1 MDGSI
6 LQNQITPSLLVDL
19 DEINDRSQ
27 NDLEHLVNSNVV
39 ITGASGFI
47 GTWLTLSWVT
57 ARRKHKGKGKLLI
70 TSRFPDEI
78 TKMALQI
85 DDRCPVSN
93 LGSDIRNLYIPDEYQ
108 SGYIVHAATP
118 ASASLNRD
126 DPQTMLNVIIE
137 GQERVLSEALRLSSR
152 LLFLSSG
159 AVYGRQPLELEFLSE
174 DKYLELNIESE
185 VSAYHD
191 GKRAAELQSDIAVQT
206 LGTDVVTARLF
217 AFLAPFLPFGTH
229 FAAGN
234 FIQDALDGSAI
245 NINSG
250 GGSVRSYQYATD
262 LCTHLWAI
270 LASGTKGDKYN
281 VGSDMPIS
289 IKDLALAVARNV
301 NSSIEVVVNGVDTVE
316 NTTRYVPSIEK
327 ITSKL
332 EQKNYVDLDEAIKR
346 TASWWRQSIGR

>member
-1 MDGSI
+1 M
-6 LQNQITPSLLVDL
+6 
-19 DEINDRSQ
+19 
-27 NDLEHLVNSNVV
+27 
-39 ITGASGFI
+39 
-47 GTWLTLSWVT
+47 
-57 ARRKHKGKGKLLI
+57 
-70 TSRFPDEI
+70 
-78 TKMALQI
+78 
-85 DDRCPVSN
+85 
-93 LGSDIRNLYIPDEYQ
+93 
-108 SGYIVHAATP
+108 
-118 ASASLNRD
+118 
-126 DPQTMLNVIIE
+126 
-137 GQERVLSEALRLSSR
+137 
-152 LLFLSSG
+152 
-159 AVYGRQPLELEFLSE
+159 
-174 DKYLELNIESE
+174 
-185 VSAYHD
+185 
-191 GKRAAELQSDIAVQT
+191 
-206 LGTDVVTARLF
+206 GTDVVTARLF